1 MSTDTTRDAAA
12 HNAEVMSL
20 FMEGLSQAPPPPER
34 VDPAEVR
41 VVRDLTFRAQECGT
55 DLRLDLYLPQGA
67 AAGAAPAPLIVWFP
81 GGGWRHQRR
90 GNGPRLAR
98 LFAARGYAMAD
109 IEYRSSD
116 TAPWPAQLHDVQ
128 AALRHLRS
136 IADGHG
142 IDADATGLWGS
153 SAGAHLALLAALATA
168 PDGAAAV
175 PGIRAVVAG
184 YPPTDLL
191 RLDEDALP
199 GGVLGVDASDPA
211 WGLLGGRPAGR
222 PEAAVA
228 ASPARQAHPDAPPV
242 LLLHGDAD
250 RLVGPRQSVR
260 LHEALTVAGA
270 ESHLLLVRDAD
281 HGFLNTGDWE
291 LRPRSATVCSSRSPG
306 TERRAV
312 LTPALVER
320 FFDRHLRT
328 DPWNA

>member
-1 MSTDTTRDAAA
+1 MNTDTARDTVAR
-12 HNAEVMSL
+12 NAEVMSR

-34 VDPAEVR
+34 VDPAPVR
-41 VVRDLTFRAQECGT
+41 VVRDLAFRAIDGGAELRM
-55 DLRLDLYLPQGA
+55 DLHLPQAA
-67 AAGAAPAPLIVWFP
+67 AAGTPAPVIVWFP

-90 GNGPRLAR
+90 GYGPRLAR
-98 LFAARGYAMAD
+98 LFAERGYAMAD
-109 IEYRSSD
+109 VEYRSSD
-116 TAPWPAQLHDVQ
+116 TAPWPAQLHDVL

-142 IDADATGLWGS
+142 IDADAIGLWGS

-168 PDGAAAV
+168 PDGTAAV

-191 RLDEDALP
+191 RLDDDALP
-199 GGVLGVDASDPA
+199 GGMLGVDASDPA
-211 WGLLGGRPAGR
+211 WGLLGGRPADR

-250 RLVGPRQSVR
+250 LLVGPRQSVR
-260 LHEALTVAGA
+260 LHDALTAAGA
-270 ESHLLLVRDAD
+270 ESHLLLVHGAD
-281 HGFLNTGDWE
+281 HSFLNTGDWE
-291 LRPRSATVCSSRSPG
+291 LHPRSATVYSSRSRG
-306 TERRAV
+306 TERQAL